1 MTVLS
6 AASSVPSGLLAELS
20 PACRAAYAELCAG
33 VSHLR
38 PQTARSYSAGIL
50 PGMQPLDR
58 HACRE
63 ALLEGVL
70 GLSRFNWALTQPF
83 LEALPA
89 LPSEDAFIR
98 QWSGLGLELAR
109 QDIDVGVA
117 FLKLTPLAMEKLGHA
132 EVLGWGRRGSEALSG
147 DRRMWKAVAAYLRES
162 ADPQCGFTPTQWA
175 FFLGQARRIAEA
187 SPAAAEAFVQLGR
200 RACLLLTEEE
210 TVRWVAAGIETSAT
224 EQDLI
229 NFFGATSLKAL
240 ETRDGLTSGVA
251 LKDRSHTLGL
261 ICEAL
266 MGRPV
271 KIRSCTGLYG
281 VKGFGGGAATDGRS
295 IFLPEIVP
303 RFSLM
308 KLMALHQAMLLDR
321 HQYLEAA
328 GRIFFDPVHL
338 HLYAD
343 KRLAQRMP
351 GLAAEMRREA
361 GDDLPAS
368 YPHRTGK
375 GMGVPLP
382 WWGDILPQLVSETS
396 STLNQL
402 QERAAEQYDD
412 LPPGVVE
419 MLLASLM
426 SEGQRDPDALWQMF
440 AEIADQMEFISP
452 DAEELPDSVKT
463 FNYKEWDANLSDY
476 KLDWCLVRQR
486 PAKDDPNPFVEE
498 VRTRLHGLI
507 TLIRRQFMRLKPEL
521 FRKFR
526 AQPIGDALD
535 IDALVEAL
543 VDMRSGAFLS
553 ENVYIRRDKRVR
565 DVAVLFLV
573 DLSASTEEKV
583 GERRIVDVQKE
594 AMVLMAEALDSL
606 EDPYAIFGFSTDG
619 RFRID
624 LFQVKEFDEPYNER
638 ARHRL
643 GNLQPAGQTRM
654 GAVLRHAIYKLDSV
668 SAAIK
673 LLVILTDG
681 RPYDVEYGNLDYA
694 VADTKKAI
702 QEARR
707 KKIHPFIITS
717 DQKSG
722 DYLRRIAPQ
731 TQSII
736 VPNVEILPR
745 LLPAIYKRLTV

>member
-1 MTVLS
+1 MNAFSALLS
-6 AASSVPSGLLAELS
+6 SHPDPLADLS
-20 PACRAAYAELCAG
+20 PASHAAYSSLCAG

-38 PQTARSYSAGIL
+38 PQTARSFSVSIL
-50 PGMQPLDR
+50 PGMRSLDQ
-58 HACRE
+58 HPCRKV
-63 ALLEGVL
+63 LLEGVL
-70 GLSRFNWALTQPF
+70 ALSRFNWALTQPF
-83 LEALPA
+83 LEASAA
-89 LPSEDAFIR
+89 LPCEEALIR
-98 QWSGLGLELAR
+98 QWSGLALELAR

-117 FLKLTPLAMEKLGHA
+117 FLKLTPVAREKIGPN
-132 EVLGWGRRGSEALSG
+132 EVLGWGRRGLDALSG
-147 DRRMWKAVAAYLRES
+147 DRRMWKAVAAYLSES
-162 ADPQCGFTPTQWA
+162 ADPQCGFTPEQWG
-175 FFLGQARRIAEA
+175 FFLGQASRIAEA
-187 SPAAAEAFVQLGR
+187 CPAAAEAFVRLGR
-200 RACLLLTEEE
+200 SACLLLTEEE
-210 TVRWVAAGIETSAT
+210 TMQWVTAGIETSAT

-240 ETRDGLTSGVA
+240 ETRDGLASGIA

-266 MGRPV
+266 MGRAV
-271 KIRSCTGLYG
+271 KIRSCTGLFG
-281 VKGFGGGAATDGRS
+281 VKGFNGGAATDGRS

-303 RFSLM
+303 QFGLM
-308 KLMALHQAMLLDR
+308 KLMALHQAILLDR
-321 HQYLEAA
+321 HEYLEEA
-328 GRIFFDPVHL
+328 GRIYFDPIHL

-351 GLAAEMRREA
+351 GLVAEMRRQA
-361 GDDLPAS
+361 GGDLPAD
-368 YPHRTGK
+368 YPYRTGK
-375 GMGVPLP
+375 DLGVPLP
-382 WWGDILPQLVSETS
+382 WWGDILPALISETRH
-396 STLNQL
+396 TLNQL
-402 QERAAEQYDD
+402 QERAADRYDD

-426 SEGQRDPDALWQMF
+426 AEGQRDPDALWQMF
-440 AEIADQMEFISP
+440 VEIADQLEFVSP
-452 DAEELPDSVKT
+452 EAEELPDSVKT

-486 PAKDDPNPFVEE
+486 PAKDDPNQFVEE

-507 TLIRRQFMRLKPEL
+507 TLIRRQFMRLKPEI

-543 VDMRSGAFLS
+543 VDMRSGSFLS

-583 GERRIVDVQKE
+583 NDRRIVDIQKE

-624 LFQVKEFDEPYNER
+624 LFQVKEFDEPYDER
-638 ARHRL
+638 VRNRL
-643 GNLQPAGQTRM
+643 GNLQPAGLTRM
-654 GAVLRHAIYKLDSV
+654 GAVLRHAAYKLNSV
-668 SAAIK
+668 SASIK

-681 RPYDVEYGNLDYA
+681 RPYDLEYGNLDYA

-707 KKIHPFIITS
+707 KRIHPFIITS
-717 DQKSG
+717 DQKSS

-736 VPNVEILPR
+736 VPNVELLPR